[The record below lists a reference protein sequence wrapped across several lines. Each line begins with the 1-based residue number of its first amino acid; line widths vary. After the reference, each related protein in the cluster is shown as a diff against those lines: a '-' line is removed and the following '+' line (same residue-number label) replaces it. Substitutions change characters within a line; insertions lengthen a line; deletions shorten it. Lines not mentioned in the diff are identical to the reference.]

1 MYYLL
6 LSTGSAHLLRP
17 GGREWRGR
25 SAGLHQVAVILSI
38 TQCWY
43 RQYYSACTRAAAS
56 PGAGPVRAAARC
68 AGGVAEPGAA
78 RGTGG
83 RGTQILSPADIDIY

>member
-6 LSTGSAHLLRP
+6 LSTGSAHLLRA

-25 SAGLHQVAVILSI
+25 GAGLHQVAVILSI

-83 RGTQILSPADIDIY
+83 RG